1 MHPITMYSSN
11 WCGFCRAAKA
21 LLKERGLEFQ
31 EIDVTADPNRK
42 MEMMERSGRRTV
54 PQIFFGDEHIGGYT
68 DLRDYFEEQEL

>member
-1 MHPITMYSSN
+1 MHPITVYSSN

-21 LLKERGLEFQ
+21 LLKERGLEFH